1 MKRPFQAPG
10 RSQPVH
16 HSFAGPLILLA
27 CIVALFFFV
36 GGAFALSGPL
46 IPSQKQHLLQ
56 TLDQQIARARTP
68 TGPKNVTNPGVHPAQ
83 SAAMPQEGITQTHE
97 GPFPPSF
104 FLVQSLWQG
113 PLGNSWML
121 AYAGAKPASDSSPQQ
136 GGILLYTAPKN
147 APMGSD
153 LHLVGTFLAPGQVT
167 SLSILSANGNLLQLR
182 TDSGG
187 LLTFDLQTHLYR
199 T

>member
-1 MKRPFQAPG
+1 
-10 RSQPVH
+10 
-16 HSFAGPLILLA
+16 
-27 CIVALFFFV
+27 
-36 GGAFALSGPL
+36 
-46 IPSQKQHLLQ
+46 
-56 TLDQQIARARTP
+56 
-68 TGPKNVTNPGVHPAQ
+68 
-83 SAAMPQEGITQTHE
+83 MPQAGITQTHE

-113 PLGNSWML
+113 PLGNNWVL
-121 AYAGAKPASDSSPQQ
+121 AYAGAKPASDSAPQQ

-153 LHLVGTFLAPGQVT
+153 LHLVGMFLAPGQIT

-182 TDSGG
+182 SDSGG
-187 LLTFDLQTHLYR
+187 MLTFDLQTHQYR